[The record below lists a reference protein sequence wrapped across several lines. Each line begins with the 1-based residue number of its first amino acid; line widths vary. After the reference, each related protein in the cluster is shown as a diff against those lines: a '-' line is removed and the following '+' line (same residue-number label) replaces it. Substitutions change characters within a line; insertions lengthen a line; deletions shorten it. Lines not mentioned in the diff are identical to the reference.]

1 MALIYTAALI
11 SQILNPVQHEAH
23 AGLSPVETPRPGLQD
38 EQLLA
43 PMNNPLDP
51 LAPLI
56 GGQWRPVDLTMLNEY
71 TRYRWGAG
79 ERSMLFTTWQAG
91 DDGLDPAAGV
101 GLFYWDPAR
110 EVIAGTTV
118 LDQGRLKDMIVEV
131 QEGRLDFKHDYYSGG
146 TTSKWIETFGW
157 DGADSYQYQ
166 AFIIGEAPLEWLNL
180 RCAREEEGASALP
193 VMPMDEGESAK
204 LGALEPMM
212 GNWKVTKTDHR
223 DDSVHESRNIVY
235 WGLDRSVILWRDI
248 ASVDGVDTPV
258 SDALIYWS
266 PKTSSIELLQV
277 TDSGEVVRASLAEN
291 DEGLFGACKTVTG
304 VEDDQAEGPGSFMTV
319 TFETDRAGFTISTWR
334 ATEDPERRVAE
345 TSIVFEP
352 FE

>member
-1 MALIYTAALI
+1 MKTTTKNSYRTCQIATNPSPSGPGRLVPRGWKTLAATVALGFIASPAFAVSDDVLFENRIRTI
-11 SQILNPVQHEAH
+11 EAQADIH
-23 AGLSPVETPRPGLQD
+23 
-38 EQLLA
+38 
-43 PMNNPLDP
+43 
-51 LAPLI
+51 
-56 GGQWRPVDLTMLNEY
+56 
-71 TRYRWGAG
+71 GAI
-79 ERSMLFTTWQAG
+79 WNY
-91 DDGLDPAAGV
+91 DGLDPAAGV

-223 DDSVHESRNIVY
+223 NDSVHESRNIVY

-291 DEGLFGACKTVTG
+291 DEGLFGACETVTG

>member
-1 MALIYTAALI
+1 MLSEVHRVLKDTGVYICI
-11 SQILNPVQHEAH
+11 S
-23 AGLSPVETPRPGLQD
+23 
-38 EQLLA
+38 
-43 PMNNPLDP
+43 
-51 LAPLI
+51 
-56 GGQWRPVDLTMLNEY
+56 
-71 TRYRWGAG
+71 
-79 ERSMLFTTWQAG
+79 
-91 DDGLDPAAGV
+91 
-101 GLFYWDPAR
+101 R
-110 EVIAGTTV
+110 EVEKK
-118 LDQGRLKDMIVEV
+118 RKKHLKNV
-131 QEGRLDFKHDYYSGG
+131 
-146 TTSKWIETFGW
+146 
-157 DGADSYQYQ
+157 
-166 AFIIGEAPLEWLNL
+166 
-180 RCAREEEGASALP
+180 
-193 VMPMDEGESAK
+193 AK
-204 LGALEPMM
+204 F
-212 GNWKVTKTDHR
+212 NWKVTKTDHR
-223 DDSVHESRNIVY
+223 NDSVHESRNIVY

-291 DEGLFGACKTVTG
+291 DEGLFGACETVTG